1 MSDITSTQNEQ
12 LSQLARL
19 NEGSIG
25 DTPPPQY
32 SNVDSAIS
40 MTFSETTGDDGE
52 NLEGSQNKPK
62 KNSLTIDT
70 TLANSSATI
79 NSTVANTAQMGF
91 TIINGMPYK
100 FDKLMEMGEALAK
113 ARRERM
119 FPTTITPAYNVTAMV
134 DDYDALQRLNAA
146 REDSQD
152 ARDDAFRPDI
162 SRIYIEI
169 QRKIQDRDLTY
180 GEVAADSNVRARLG
194 GFANSTAAETG
205 MYNLMRHAVNSV
217 IRLNNLAV
225 DGDSNIVEAVA
236 TRVVSDIRATVQ
248 NKVALGEHGVEGVNM
263 NGVME
268 DVFNAIENAL
278 GGRIESQADRL
289 DANATRVET
298 QTDRLDVNAT
308 RVESQANRLDANATR
323 AEGLT
328 NAQSAQVNAIAGHVN
343 AIDNHVHAMGNNVN
357 AMSTLV
363 NSTNSNVASLS
374 ANVIILQTVLNMIP
388 QMITKAIQDM
398 LPGLIGTAIEEAFG
412 SAISHELLNRMQ
424 TFINDVEATRVRAE
438 AQANDRPRQTSN
450 MRNWFNKF
458 NMFKK
463 RMGRRTRLVGAAH

>member
-1 MSDITSTQNEQ
+1 MSDITSTQNEE
-12 LSQLARL
+12 LNQLAHL

-32 SNVDSAIS
+32 SNIDSAVS
-40 MTFSETTGDDGE
+40 MTFPQSTSDGLE
-52 NLEGSQNKPK
+52 NVEGSENKPK
-62 KNSLTIDT
+62 KTSLTIDT
-70 TLANSSATI
+70 ALANSGATI
-79 NSTVANTAQMGF
+79 NASTHSAAQTGF
-91 TIINGMPYK
+91 TIVNGMPYK
-100 FDKLMEMGEALAK
+100 LDKLMKMGEALAK

-119 FPTTITPAYNVTAMV
+119 FPTTITPAYNVKATI
-134 DDYDALQRLNAA
+134 DDYEALERLSAA

-162 SRIYIEI
+162 SRMYIEI

-180 GEVAADSNVRARLG
+180 GEVAADSNVRARLS

-205 MYNLMRHAVNSV
+205 MYNLMRHAMNSV
-217 IRLNNLAV
+217 LRLNNLNV
-225 DGDSNIVEAVA
+225 DGDRNIVDAVA
-236 TRVVSDIRATVQ
+236 TRVVNDIRTSVQ
-248 NKVALGEHGVEGVNM
+248 NQAALGE
-263 NGVME
+263 NGVKGANMDNVMDE
-268 DVFNAIENAL
+268 VFSAIENAL
-278 GGRIESQADRL
+278 SGHINNMSDITNAQNIQADRL
-289 DANATRVET
+289 DANANR
-298 QTDRLDVNAT
+298 TDAQINNMN
-308 RVESQANRLDANATR
+308 SI
-323 AEGLT
+323 T
-328 NAQSAQVNAIAGHVN
+328 NVQNAQVNAIAGHVN

-398 LPGLIGTAIEEAFG
+398 LPGLIGTAIEQAFG

-424 TFINDVEATRVRAE
+424 TFINDVEATRARAE
-438 AQANDRPRQTSN
+438 AQANDRPLQTSN

-458 NMFKK
+458 TVFKK
-463 RMGRRTRLVGAAH
+463 RIGRRNRPVGAAH